1 MSAILDDATIAKV
14 GRALR
19 QVAEI
24 KETYSERLASAGT
37 EDERQE
43 LVLEAEDAAV
53 EALDE
58 QGLTVERYAA
68 VLTAAEAD
76 PELEERLV
84 AAARDG

>member
-1 MSAILDDATIAKV
+1 MSAQLDDITIAKV
-14 GRALR
+14 GKALR

-24 KETYSERLASAGT
+24 KETYSERMATASS
-37 EDERQE
+37 ENERQE

-68 VLTAAEAD
+68 VLTAAEED
-76 PELEERLV
+76 PDLEERLV